1 MPKIAYDPLSP
12 EVMADPFPTYAKMRA
27 QCPVAYYDG
36 LDVPYHVLFR
46 YEDVREA
53 STDVSLYSAKY
64 GASPTFRDTF
74 TLTDDGPAHLA
85 FRNVFQTRLMPR
97 ALKTYEPYA
106 ERFAEALVADMLAKG
121 RRGDLHDDFA
131 VPLPVKVAAVVLGV
145 ADADYR
151 VLGLHADRLLNSAWM
166 ASDPSKYL
174 AYAREV
180 EDFFNRYLDQRLAL
194 LEAAGV
200 EEPGPEHVG
209 GVLPDD
215 TMSDLICGRVMD
227 RRLTR
232 AEMIALLQVLLVGGY
247 ETSTFMITNCLWRL
261 LEDRSRWE
269 AVKAEPERLIPI
281 AIEESLR
288 FDPPGLGLWRTTACP
303 VARHGETLPAHGKV
317 QMSYGS
323 ANRDADV
330 FEDGDSFRLDRPLAQ
345 ARKHLT
351 FGAGPHMC
359 VGQHLAR
366 MDMAVA
372 LKTLI
377 RRMPDLRLDGP
388 TERVANFGFWG
399 RKTLPVA
406 W

>member
-1 MPKIAYDPLSP
+1 MSKIDYNPLDP
-12 EVMADPFPTYAKMRA
+12 EVMADPFPTYARMRA
-27 QCPVAYYDG
+27 ECPVAHFDG
-36 LDVPYHVLFR
+36 LDVPYHILFR

-53 STDVSLYSAKY
+53 STDTSQYTAKF

-74 TLTDDGPAHLA
+74 TMTDDGPSHLA
-85 FRNVFQTRLMPR
+85 FRNVFQERLMPR
-97 ALKTYEPYA
+97 GVKAYEPDA
-106 ERFAEALVADMLAKG
+106 ERFAEELVAAMKAKG
-121 RRGDLHDDFA
+121 HADLHDDFA
-131 VPLPVKVAAVVLGV
+131 VPLPVKVAAVIIGV

-151 VLGLHADRLLNSAWM
+151 ILGRHAERLLNSAWM
-166 ASDPSKYL
+166 AADPDKYRDYL
-174 AYAREV
+174 AEV
-180 EDFFNRYLDQRLAL
+180 EDFFNGYIDARLAT

-200 EEPGPEHVG
+200 SEPGREHLG
-209 GVLPDD
+209 ALLPDD
-215 TMSDLICGRVMD
+215 IISDLICGKVMD

-232 AEMIALLQVLLVGGY
+232 PEMLALLQVLLVGGY
-247 ETSTFMITNCLWRL
+247 ETSTFMITNCIWRL

-269 AVKAEPERLIPI
+269 AVKADPDRLIPI

-303 VARHGETLPAHGKV
+303 VAKHGEVIPEHYKV

-323 ANRDADV
+323 ANRDPAM
-330 FEDGDSFRLDRPLAQ
+330 FEDGDSFRLDRTVAQ
-345 ARKHLT
+345 ARRHLT

-372 LKTLI
+372 LRALI
-377 RRMPDLRLDGP
+377 RGLPDLRLDGE

-399 RKTLPVA
+399 RKKLPVA